1 MPNISN
7 YREKTLLLAHY
18 FCEKSKDKL
27 TPTEVYEMWCNW
39 FSGDFKIDNKPTFK
53 MVNDKL
59 VFREKSKSKDAEKLC
74 KQYNR
79 IFHDSYKWIKKK
91 VENEHNSKQ
100 HFKNELDR
108 ERRREFARILTI
120 AKPLGLYVSLSQ
132 KNLYKNRLG
141 YFQLKQGNK
150 TFTAGD
156 CDKMIEYLE
165 KMKKEKSECNSNN

>member
-59 VFREKSKSKDAEKLC
+59 VFRKEVKRKDAENLC

-79 IFHDSYKWIKKK
+79 IFHDSYKWIKKS
-91 VENEHNSKQ
+91 VEIENNSKK
-100 HFKNELDR
+100 HFQNELDR
-108 ERRREFARILTI
+108 ERKKGFAKILTL
-120 AKPLGLYVSLSQ
+120 AKPMGLYVTLSQ

-141 YFQLKQGNK
+141 YYCLVKHNK
-150 TFTAGD
+150 VLTSGD
-156 CDKMIEYLE
+156 CDKIIEYL
-165 KMKKEKSECNSNN
+165 KRMKKEKSECNSNN